1 MISRKSP
8 SLIAIV
14 ITGLSLTACSSN
26 SVLTGSAYSKGTASS
41 SLQTTQLSKRTPINS
56 VWWQKFGDSLM
67 TSLIEEALQANPD
80 IKTAQASL
88 RSARAEAIIARSSLL
103 PTLSASGSA
112 GRVSSKESY
121 NAGLD
126 ASWEADIFGSNRF
139 ASNAAEA
146 DLKASQVSLEDVK
159 ASLAAEVASAY
170 VNLRLAQ
177 ARLKVSQQSLASRV
191 ETSRLITLKQQA
203 GLASGLEEE
212 QAKLSLG
219 QVKAEIPALE
229 NSISSSQHALA
240 MLLGKEPQ
248 IVKARLSSIKPIPTA
263 NLNLAKNIPANAI
276 RQRPD
281 IRVAEYQITA
291 AELHVGVAKANL
303 YPSFKL
309 SGSLS
314 YSSVKL
320 SDLID
325 PANLARS
332 LLASISAPLF
342 NGGSLRQQVIVQDA
356 AREQAVA
363 NYQKTV
369 LIALQDVADAFA
381 SLQSYARQTPLLQNN
396 IKLAQ
401 STERLSNLSYNAGTD
416 DFQNVLEAQRT
427 VLTSQQSL
435 LTAQAEQSLSL
446 ISLYKAVGGAW

>member
-1 MISRKSP
+1 
-8 SLIAIV
+8 
-14 ITGLSLTACSSN
+14 
-26 SVLTGSAYSKGTASS
+26 
-41 SLQTTQLSKRTPINS
+41 
-56 VWWQKFGDSLM
+56 M

-88 RSARAEAIIARSSLL
+88 RSARAQTVIARSNLL

-112 GRVSSKESY
+112 GRSSGEQRY
-121 NAGLD
+121 GAGLD

-146 DLKASQVSLEDVK
+146 DLKASQASLEDVK

-191 ETSRLITLKQQA
+191 ETSRLISLKQQA

-212 QAKLSLG
+212 LAKLSLG

-240 MLLGKEPQ
+240 LLLGKEPQ
-248 IVKARLSSIKPIPTA
+248 VVKSRLSSIKPIPA
-263 NLNLAKNIPANAI
+263 ASLNLAKNIPANAI

-281 IRVAEYQITA
+281 IRAAEYQITA

-303 YPSFKL
+303 YPSFNL

-342 NGGSLRQQVIVQDA
+342 NGGNLRQQVIVQDA

-369 LIALQDVADAFA
+369 LIALQDVANAFA

-416 DFQNVLEAQRT
+416 DFQTVLEAQRT

-435 LTAQAEQSLSL
+435 LSAQAEQSLAL

>member
-1 MISRKSP
+1 MILRKST

-26 SVLTGSAYSKGTASS
+26 SILTGSAYSKGAASS
-41 SLQTTQLSKRTPINS
+41 SMQPTQASKITPAQS
-56 VWWQKFGDSLM
+56 VWWQTFGDSLM
-67 TSLIEEALQANPD
+67 TTLIEEALQANPD

-88 RSARAEAIIARSSLL
+88 RSARAQTVIASSSLF
-103 PTLSASGSA
+103 PSLSASGSA
-112 GRVSSKESY
+112 GRGGGEERYGV
-121 NAGLD
+121 GLD

-146 DLKASQVSLEDVK
+146 NLKASQASLEDVK

-177 ARLKVSQQSLASRV
+177 ARLEVSQQSLASRA
-191 ETSRLITLKQQA
+191 ETSRLISLKQQA
-203 GLASGLEEE
+203 GLVSGLEEE
-212 QAKLSLG
+212 QANLSLG

-240 MLLGKEPQ
+240 LLLGKEPQ
-248 IVKARLSSIKPIPTA
+248 AVKPRLFSIKPIPA
-263 NLNLAKNIPANAI
+263 ASLKLASSVPANAI

-281 IRVAEYQITA
+281 IRAAEYQIIA
-291 AELHVGVAKANL
+291 SELRVGEAKANL
-303 YPSFKL
+303 YPSFNL
-309 SGSLS
+309 TGSFS
-314 YSSVKL
+314 YNSVKL
-320 SDLID
+320 SDLVD
-325 PANLARS
+325 PASLARS

-342 NGGSLRQQVIVQDA
+342 DAGRLQQQVVVEDA
-356 AREQAVA
+356 AREQAIA
-363 NYQKTV
+363 NYQKTM
-369 LIALQDVADAFA
+369 LIALQDVANAFS
-381 SLQSYARQTPLLQNN
+381 SLQSLSRQTPLLQNN

-435 LTAQAEQSLSL
+435 LSTQAEQSLAL

>member
-1 MISRKSP
+1 MILRKST

-14 ITGLSLTACSSN
+14 ITGMTLTACSSN
-26 SVLTGSAYSKGTASS
+26 VGINSYSNGSAAKSVQAVNT
-41 SLQTTQLSKRTPINS
+41 SKRTPVQS
-56 VWWQKFGDSLM
+56 VWWQRFGDPVM
-67 TSLIEEALQANPD
+67 TSLIEESLQANPD

-88 RSARAEAIIARSSLL
+88 RSARAQTIIARSSLL
-103 PTLSASGSA
+103 PSLSATGTA
-112 GRVSSKESY
+112 GRSDSQQRY
-121 NAGLD
+121 GAGLD

-146 DLKASQVSLEDVK
+146 DLQASQASFEDVK

-170 VNLRLAQ
+170 VSLRLAQ
-177 ARLKVSQQSLASRV
+177 ARLGISRQSLASRA
-191 ETSRLITLKQQA
+191 ETSRLISLKQQA

-219 QVKAEIPALE
+219 QVQAEIPALE
-229 NSISSSQHALA
+229 NSITSSQHALA
-240 MLLGKEPQ
+240 LLLGKEPET
-248 IVKARLSSIKPIPTA
+248 VKSRLSNIKPIPTA
-263 NLNLAKNIPANAI
+263 SLNLATKVPANAI

-281 IRVAEYQITA
+281 IRAAEYQITA
-291 AELHVGVAKANL
+291 AELNVGVAKANL
-303 YPSFKL
+303 YPSFNL
-309 SGSLS
+309 TGSLDYNS
-314 YSSVKL
+314 IKL
-320 SDLID
+320 TDLFD

-342 NGGSLRQQVIVQDA
+342 DGGNLRQQVVVQDA
-356 AREQAVA
+356 AREQTVA

-369 LIALQDVADAFA
+369 LTALQDVANAFA
-381 SLQSYARQTPLLQNN
+381 SLQSLSKQLPLLQNN
-396 IKLAQ
+396 IQLAR